1 MARYPRTAAARLL
14 REDLRCGGIDSRKG
28 TLMARWA
35 DSYCSRCLRCV
46 PSAAFLVVLSIVG
59 CGGLDT
65 QDVDVM
71 RFETSFAS
79 DGWEGCD
86 DSPTADPPHEN
97 SPDPNEAEV
106 CGC

>member
-1 MARYPRTAAARLL
+1 
-14 REDLRCGGIDSRKG
+14 
-28 TLMARWA
+28 
-35 DSYCSRCLRCV
+35 
-46 PSAAFLVVLSIVG
+46 
-59 CGGLDT
+59 
-65 QDVDVM
+65 M

-97 SPDPNEAEV
+97 SPDPNETEV